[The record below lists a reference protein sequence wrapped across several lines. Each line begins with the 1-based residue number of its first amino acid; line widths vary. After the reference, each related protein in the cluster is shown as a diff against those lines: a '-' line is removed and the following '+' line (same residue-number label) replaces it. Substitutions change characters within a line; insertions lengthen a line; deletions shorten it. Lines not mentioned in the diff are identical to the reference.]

1 MKPKISVIMGIYNC
15 APYLQEALD
24 SLYNQTFQDFEIILC
39 DDGSSDDTYKIALEN
54 SKMHNNIVLLK
65 NEQNKGLNYT
75 LNRCLEVAKGEY
87 IARMDGDDISLSTRF
102 EKEFNFL
109 EKNPD
114 YDIVSCGMIYFDENG
129 EFMRNKVN
137 KYPQKRDLIKGTIFC
152 HAPCM
157 IRVNAYRAVGGYTDS
172 KRLLRM
178 EDYHLW
184 FKMYAEGY
192 KGHNIDE
199 ALYMMRDDRNATKR
213 RTFQSRL
220 NEAYVRFI
228 GYRMLKLPIYSYIY
242 CLRPILVGLLPEFLY
257 SYLHRK
263 NLSRK

>member
-1 MKPKISVIMGIYNC
+1 MSSKVSVIMGVYNC
-15 APYLQEALD
+15 ALYLQEALD

-39 DDGSSDDTYKIALEN
+39 DDGSCDNTYNIALEN
-54 SKMHNNIVLLK
+54 SKIHNNIILLRNK
-65 NEQNKGLNYT
+65 ENKGLNYT
-75 LNRCLEVAKGEY
+75 LNRCLEYAKGEY
-87 IARMDGDDISLSTRF
+87 IARMDGDDISLPTRF

-137 KYPQKRDLIKGTIFC
+137 KYPEKQDLIKGTIFC

-157 IRVNAYRAVGGYTDS
+157 IRVNAYRAVGGYTES

-184 FKMYAEGY
+184 FKMYAKGY

-213 RTFQSRL
+213 RTFQTRL
-220 NEAYVRFI
+220 NEVYVRFI
-228 GYRMLKLPIYSYIY
+228 GYRMLNLPIYSYIY
-242 CLRPILVGLLPEFLY
+242 CLRPILVGLLPEYFY
-257 SYLHRK
+257 NYLHR
-263 NLSRK
+263 RKIRK